1 MRKYKKADKFS
12 VGTTGNKP
20 KKFVEAAKNTNLYF
34 AVFEKQK
41 NDKTTVRC
49 YATIPL
55 NIVIDCQK
63 KYKSKWKEEATNILK
78 QRGDIDK
85 EAQLLFI
92 ISPNDLVYLP
102 TQEELISKHYSF
114 DKERIYKFVSST
126 GNQCFFIKAIV
137 AKSIVEKVEFS
148 PLNKME
154 KAITGEMIKEI
165 CIPIKVDRLGNI
177 IGEY

>member
-1 MRKYKKADKFS
+1 
-12 VGTTGNKP
+12 

-126 GNQCFFIKAIV
+126 GNQ
-137 AKSIVEKVEFS
+137 
-148 PLNKME
+148 
-154 KAITGEMIKEI
+154 
-165 CIPIKVDRLGNI
+165 
-177 IGEY
+177 